1 MKELKLPDFKGSLPA
16 KKPLSMD
23 EYLKFVIFNLRHTFK
38 NKLSK
43 KMRKALIVRAPFAI
57 K

>member
-1 MKELKLPDFKGSLPA
+1 MEKLRLPDFKGCLPA

-43 KMRKALIVRAPFAI
+43 KMRRAQIVRAPFAI